1 MRSRDRRSV
10 RVGAVLLVWAGLV
23 PGTWAAQVAG
33 PAVLASPAP
42 SLKLTLSW
50 STASE
55 VDNYGFLVLRGD
67 LEEGPFKVMT
77 PKVIPG
83 AGTSDLPNQYHWEDV
98 DVVSGRTYYY
108 YLESVSLQGV
118 KEKFSPVVSKT
129 CCEPPAAQ
137 PSKAPATPEPK
148 R

>member
-1 MRSRDRRSV
+1 MRIPDRLSWA
-10 RVGAVLLVWAGLV
+10 GAVLLLSAGLASAR
-23 PGTWAAQVAG
+23 PQQAPTPQ
-33 PAVLASPAP
+33 ASPLP
-42 SLKLTLSW
+42 RPKLTLSW

-67 LEEGPFKVMT
+67 QEEGPFKVVT
-77 PKVIPG
+77 EKVIPG
-83 AGTSDLPNQYHWEDV
+83 AGTSDLPNKYTWDDFEV
-98 DVVSGRTYYY
+98 APGKTYYY

-129 CCEPPAAQ
+129 CCETPPAPAGPPASP
-137 PSKAPATPEPK
+137 PSN

>member
-1 MRSRDRRSV
+1 MWASLLP
-10 RVGAVLLVWAGLV
+10 GAWAGQ
-23 PGTWAAQVAG
+23 AVA
-33 PAVLASPAP
+33 PVAPASPSP
-42 SLKLTLSW
+42 RPKLTLSW

-67 LEEGPFKVMT
+67 QEAGPFKVMT
-77 PKVIPG
+77 PKLIPG
-83 AGTSDLPNQYHWEDV
+83 AGTSDVPNQYHWEDV
-98 DVVSGRTYYY
+98 EVVPGQIYYY

-129 CCEPPAAQ
+129 CCETPEAE
-137 PSKAPATPEPK
+137 PSKAPTTPRPI